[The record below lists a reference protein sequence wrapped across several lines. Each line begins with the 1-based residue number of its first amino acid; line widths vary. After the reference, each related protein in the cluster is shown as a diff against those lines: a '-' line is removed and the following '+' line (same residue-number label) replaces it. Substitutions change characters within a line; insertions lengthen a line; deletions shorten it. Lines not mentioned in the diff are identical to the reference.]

1 MKLNE
6 EDVFRIEDGSL
17 ARTYMKRRLVITR
30 GKGSRVWDIHGREY
44 IDCTTGYGVGLA
56 GHLHPKI
63 MDAIKQQLER
73 LTVCHG
79 SFYNDAR
86 AAFVEKLIRIT
97 PNGLNRM
104 FISNSGTEA
113 TECALKVARKFTRKS
128 GIIAMM
134 KSFHGKTMGSLS
146 ATWNSKY
153 REPFEP
159 LVPGFTFVPYGKID
173 RVREAISENTAAI
186 IAEPVQGEGGVN
198 IPPPAFFGELRETCD
213 EKGLLLIADEVQTGF
228 GRTGKLWACEH
239 WHVKPDIITLA
250 KPVGGSLPM
259 GITIARD
266 DIMSSLTIGEH
277 STTFGGNPLTC
288 AAASAFIDILKEEK
302 LVEQAEIKGAEFK
315 ARLDDLKSK
324 NPVVR
329 EIRGLGLMLA
339 AEFRFDILNIMLQSA
354 NNGLLILDAGRNILR
369 LLPPFVITSEDIT
382 QTIAILDKVIR
393 EGKCSVRD

>member
-17 ARTYMKRRLVITR
+17 ARTYMKRRMVITR
-30 GKGSRVWDIHGREY
+30 GKGSHVWDIHGREY

-86 AAFVEKLIRIT
+86 AAFVEKLISIT

-113 TECALKVARKFTRKS
+113 IECALKVARKFTRKS

-186 IAEPVQGEGGVN
+186 IAEPVQGEGGIN

-259 GITIARD
+259 GITVARD
-266 DIMSSLTIGEH
+266 DIMSSLAMGEH

-288 AAASAFIDILKEEK
+288 AAASAFLDILKEEN

-315 ARLDDLKSK
+315 AQLDDLKSK
-324 NPVVR
+324 NPVIR

-339 AEFRFDILNIMLQSA
+339 AEFRFDILNILLQSA

-369 LLPPFVITSEDIT
+369 FLPPFVITSEDIT